1 MIDQDDAAF
10 LLQLG
15 SVIGRQADWPELLRL
30 FCGQFRADSARLFH
44 APHCWGEA
52 GTEQALIPGFV
63 AGLRIG
69 RVYGAEELRERA
81 FGADPLLAGSDLRM
95 VGMAA
100 QPAPAWLLLRRRK
113 GAFAAADSARLS
125 AYAPH
130 LGQAL
135 VLWTQAREAEAQALQ
150 AFALARRMAVGVVR
164 LDIGA
169 QRLHPDSMA
178 QALLAEHH
186 CDAARLLRAARD
198 QPLPALV
205 ALAPALQ
212 AVILAG
218 PDPAA
223 PIAVLRQSR
232 GTLPPPDIIAHL
244 LAIPRAEARLAHAL
258 GEGATLAQ
266 AAARL
271 GLSIET
277 ARNYSKRIYAATGL
291 SGQAALIRRL
301 WAGALPL
308 ARPTGNLPPGTSK
321 D

>member
-1 MIDQDDAAF
+1 MIDHDDAGF

-15 SVIGRQADWPELLRL
+15 RVVGGQADWPELLRL
-30 FCGQFRADSARLFH
+30 LCGQLRADSAWLFH
-44 APHCWGEA
+44 APHCWGSA
-52 GTEQALIPGFV
+52 GADHALTPGFV

-95 VGMAA
+95 IGMVA
-100 QPAPAWLLLRRRK
+100 QPAPAWLLVRRGK

-135 VLWTQAREAEAQALQ
+135 ALWAQHHAAEAQAMQ
-150 AFALARRMAVGVVR
+150 AADLAQRMAVGVVR
-164 LDIGA
+164 LEISA

-178 QALLAEHH
+178 RALLAEHR
-186 CDAARLLRAARD
+186 CDTAALLRAARE
-198 QPLPALV
+198 QPLPVVLS
-205 ALAPALQ
+205 LAPALE
-212 AVILAG
+212 AVIVAG
-218 PDPAA
+218 P
-223 PIAVLRQSR
+223 IAFLRQTQ
-232 GTLPPPDIIAHL
+232 GTLPPPDLIAHL

-291 SGQAALIRRL
+291 GGQAALIRRL

-308 ARPTGNLPPGTSK
+308 ARPPGNAPPKASR

>member
-1 MIDQDDAAF
+1 MIDHDDAAF

-15 SVIGRQADWPELLRL
+15 QAIGGQADWPDLLRL
-30 FCGQFRADSARLFH
+30 LCGQFRADSARLFH

-52 GTEQALIPGFV
+52 GAEQALTPDFV

-69 RVYGAEELRERA
+69 RVYGAEDLRERA
-81 FGADPLLAGSDLRM
+81 FGTDPLLVGSDLRM
-95 VGMAA
+95 IGMAA
-100 QPAPAWLLLRRRK
+100 QPTPAWLLLRRRK
-113 GAFAAADSARLS
+113 GAFAAAESARLS

-135 VLWTQAREAEAQALQ
+135 ALWTQARAAEAQALH
-150 AFALARRMAVGVVR
+150 ADDLARRVAVGVVR
-164 LDIGA
+164 LEIGA
-169 QRLHPDSMA
+169 QRLYPDSMA
-178 QALLAEHH
+178 QMYIAEHR
-186 CDAARLLRAARD
+186 CDINALLRAARE

-205 ALAPALQ
+205 ALTPALE
-212 AVILAG
+212 AVIVPG
-218 PDPAA
+218 PDTPVAY
-223 PIAVLRQSR
+223 LRQSR
-232 GTLPPPDIIAHL
+232 GALPPPDMLAHL

-291 SGQAALIRRL
+291 GGQAALMRRL

-308 ARPTGNLPPGTSK
+308 ARPSGDCPRAASR

>member
-10 LLQLG
+10 LLLSG
-15 SVIGRQADWPELLRL
+15 RVIGGLADWPELLHL
-30 FCGQFRADSARLFH
+30 LCGQFRADSARLFH

-52 GTEQALIPGFV
+52 GAEQALTPGFV

-69 RVYGAEELRERA
+69 RVYGGEELRARA

-95 VGMAA
+95 IGMAA
-100 QPAPAWLLLRRRK
+100 QPAAAWLLLRRRK

-135 VLWTQAREAEAQALQ
+135 ALWAQARAAEAQALQ
-150 AFALARRMAVGVVR
+150 ADDLARRMAVGVVR
-164 LDIGA
+164 LDTGA
-169 QRLHPDSMA
+169 QHLHPDSMA
-178 QALLAEHH
+178 QRLLAEHR
-186 CDAARLLRAARD
+186 CDTSALLRAARE
-198 QPLPALV
+198 QPLPVLV
-205 ALAPALQ
+205 ALAPALE
-212 AVILAG
+212 AVIIDGPAG
-218 PDPAA
+218 P
-223 PIAVLRQSR
+223 IACLRQTR
-232 GTLPPPDIIAHL
+232 GTLPPPDMLAHL

-277 ARNYSKRIYAATGL
+277 ARNYSKRIFAATGL
-291 SGQAALIRRL
+291 GGQAALTRRL
-301 WAGALPL
+301 WAGAVPL
-308 ARPTGNLPPGTSK
+308 ARPGGNSPRDASS